1 MADDNVVKNGSVWAW
16 KPGATP
22 ETRVT
27 SQFPS
32 LPPNPRL
39 RGYQEAA
46 AEGLTGIKTSDQDG
60 FSMADIIKLF
70 GSRSSGSARSRTGCW
85 TPCAGT
91 SLRPRPSNSSNL
103 KTRSS
108 TSAAHSLLFLAHTRT
123 PTHTQ

>member
-1 MADDNVVKNGSVWAW
+1 MADVAGHVVKNGSVWAW

-32 LPPNPRL
+32 LPPDPRL

-46 AEGLTGIKTSDQDG
+46 AEGLTGIKTSDQTG

-70 GSRSSGSARSRTGCW
+70 GSRSSGPNASDVLARDKFNYEKKQDANKTSGLSDYYTGW
-85 TPCAGT
+85 FVQRG
-91 SLRPRPSNSSNL
+91 L
-103 KTRSS
+103 
-108 TSAAHSLLFLAHTRT
+108 
-123 PTHTQ
+123 